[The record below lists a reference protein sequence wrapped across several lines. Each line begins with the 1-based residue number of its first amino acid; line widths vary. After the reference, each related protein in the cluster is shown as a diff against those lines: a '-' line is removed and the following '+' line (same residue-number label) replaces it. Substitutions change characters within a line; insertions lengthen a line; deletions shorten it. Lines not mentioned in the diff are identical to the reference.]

1 MLLYREAELLNPPP
15 LPLTAAAVFSVC
27 YTKGQV
33 SVRLRTPAYRRRCCV
48 TLDLKL
54 NVVGS

>member
-27 YTKGQV
+27 YTKEQV
-33 SVRLRTPAYRRRCCV
+33 SARLRAPGHRR
-48 TLDLKL
+48 
-54 NVVGS
+54 